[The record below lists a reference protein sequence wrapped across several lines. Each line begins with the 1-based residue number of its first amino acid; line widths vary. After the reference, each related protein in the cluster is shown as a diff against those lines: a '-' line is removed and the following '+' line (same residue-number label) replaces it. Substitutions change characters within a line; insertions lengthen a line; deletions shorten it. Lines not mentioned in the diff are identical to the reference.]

1 MLSKRMNDLKP
12 YKPGEQP
19 SDRVYVKLNANENPY
34 PPSPE
39 CAVRV
44 SRLVADDLRKMAL
57 YPDPDATEL
66 RKVIA
71 AHLNETGGVLAND
84 DAAKKLGFE
93 ITPEMI
99 FCGNGSDEV
108 LSFVFYAFFDSDA
121 PVVVPEFSYSF
132 YPVYAGYYDIP
143 LLKVPLAADFSV
155 DADAMI
161 RAATGAACSKASA
174 AGLSG
179 AMVEDVRGAGSSD
192 AMVATARESSGLI
205 FANPNAPTGI
215 ALSCE
220 TIRKMLLAYPR
231 DKVFVVDEA
240 YADFGTESVLPL
252 LAEFPNLVV
261 VRTFSKSLAFAGM
274 RMGYIVASPELR
286 NAVTTVKNSFNHFPA
301 DNLCQEAAKAAAAD
315 CAYYRKITKQIVK
328 DRDWFRKELIAAGYE
343 VLPSA
348 TNFVFARH
356 KSLSGKQVYELVK
369 KAGILIRHFDIPG
382 VEDFVR
388 ITIGTAE
395 QMKQLA
401 DVMRRL

>member
-1 MLSKRMNDLKP
+1 MNDLKP

-39 CAVRV
+39 CAAKV
-44 SRLVADDLRKMAL
+44 SRFLADDLRKMAL
-57 YPDPDATEL
+57 YPDPDATAL
-66 RKVIA
+66 RAAIA
-71 AHLNETGGVLAND
+71 AHLNKTGGVLAND
-84 DAAKKLGFE
+84 EAAKKLGFT
-93 ITPEMI
+93 ITPDMI

-108 LSFVFYAFFDSDA
+108 LSFVFYAFFDSDS

-143 LLKVPLAADFSV
+143 LLKVPLAADYSV
-155 DADAMI
+155 DAA
-161 RAATGAACSKASA
+161 
-174 AGLSG
+174 
-179 AMVEDVRGAGSSD
+179 
-192 AMVATARESSGLI
+192 AMVAAGKNASGLI

-215 ALSCE
+215 ALSCAA
-220 TIRKMLLAYPR
+220 IRDMLLAYPR

-301 DNLCQEAAKAAAAD
+301 DNLCQEAAKAAVSD
-315 CAYYRKITKQIVK
+315 VEYYRGITKQIVA
-328 DRDWFRKELIAAGYE
+328 DRDLFRNELLAAGYE

-356 KSLSGKQVYELVK
+356 KTLTGKQVYERVK
-369 KAGILIRHFDIPG
+369 EAGILIRHFDIPG

-401 DVMRRL
+401 AVMKEL

>member
-19 SDRVYVKLNANENPY
+19 SDRIYVKLNANENPY

-44 SRLVADDLRKMAL
+44 KRLLADDLRKMAL
-57 YPDPDATEL
+57 YPDPDATAL
-66 RKVIA
+66 RKEIA

-84 DAAKKLGFE
+84 DAGKKLGFK
-93 ITPEMI
+93 ISPDMI

-108 LSFVFYAFFDSDA
+108 LSFLFYAFFDSDK

-143 LLKVPLAADFSV
+143 LTKVPLSSDFSI
-155 DADAMI
+155 DADAMV
-161 RAATGAACSKASA
+161 AAAH
-174 AGLSG
+174 
-179 AMVEDVRGAGSSD
+179 D
-192 AMVATARESSGLI
+192 SSGLI

-220 TIRKMLLAYPR
+220 AVRKMLLTFPK

-240 YADFGTESVLPL
+240 YADFGSESVLPL
-252 LAEFPNLVV
+252 LLDFPNLVV

-301 DNLCQEAAKAAAAD
+301 DNICQEAAKAAVSD
-315 CAYYRKITKQIVK
+315 IAYYRSITKQIVK
-328 DRDWFRKELIAAGYE
+328 DRDSFRKTLIDAGYE

-348 TNFVFARH
+348 TNFVFVRH

-369 KAGILIRHFDIPG
+369 KEGILIRHFDIPG

-401 DVMRRL
+401 AVMKNL

>member
-1 MLSKRMNDLKP
+1 M
-12 YKPGEQP
+12 
-19 SDRVYVKLNANENPY
+19 
-34 PPSPE
+34 
-39 CAVRV
+39 
-44 SRLVADDLRKMAL
+44 
-57 YPDPDATEL
+57 
-66 RKVIA
+66 
-71 AHLNETGGVLAND
+71 
-84 DAAKKLGFE
+84 
-93 ITPEMI
+93 
-99 FCGNGSDEV
+99 

-132 YPVYAGYYDIP
+132 YPVYAGYYNIP

-161 RAATGAACSKASA
+161 RAATGAACSKASS
-174 AGLSG
+174 AGSSA
-179 AMVEDVRGAGSSD
+179 AMVEDVRGAGLSD
-192 AMVATARESSGLI
+192 AAAGASGLI

-215 ALSCE
+215 ALSFD

-315 CAYYRKITKQIVK
+315 CAYYRKITKQIVA
-328 DRDWFRKELIAAGYE
+328 DRDWFRNELIAAGYE

>member
-39 CAVRV
+39 CASKV
-44 SRLVADDLRKMAL
+44 SRFLADDLRKMAL

-93 ITPEMI
+93 ITPDMI

-108 LSFVFYAFFDSDA
+108 LSFVFYAFFDSA
-121 PVVVPEFSYSF
+121 SPVVLPEFSYSF

-155 DADAMI
+155 DADAMV
-161 RAATGAACSKASA
+161 AAAAK
-174 AGLSG
+174 
-179 AMVEDVRGAGSSD
+179 
-192 AMVATARESSGLI
+192 SSGLI

-215 ALSCE
+215 ALSCD
-220 TIRKMLLAYPR
+220 TIRKMLLAYPK

-315 CAYYRKITKQIVK
+315 CAYYRKITKQIVV
-328 DRDWFRKELIAAGYE
+328 DRDQFRNELIAAGYE
-343 VLPSA
+343 VLPSS

-369 KAGILIRHFDIPG
+369 KEGILIRHFDIPG

-395 QMKQLA
+395 QMRQLA
-401 DVMRRL
+401 DVMKNL

>member
-1 MLSKRMNDLKP
+1 MLSKRMNDLQP

-19 SDRVYVKLNANENPY
+19 SDREYIKLNANENPY
-34 PPSPE
+34 GPSPE
-39 CAVRV
+39 CAKRV
-44 SRLVADDLRKMAL
+44 TRLLNENLRKMAL
-57 YPDPDATEL
+57 YPDPDATAL
-66 RKVIA
+66 REEIA
-71 AHLNETGGVLAND
+71 AHLNKTGGVLAND
-84 DAAKKLGFE
+84 EAAKKLGFK
-93 ITPEMI
+93 ITPDMI

-143 LLKVPLAADFSV
+143 LKKVPLAADYSV
-155 DADAMI
+155 DAD
-161 RAATGAACSKASA
+161 G
-174 AGLSG
+174 
-179 AMVEDVRGAGSSD
+179 
-192 AMVATARESSGLI
+192 MVAAAEDASGLI

-215 ALSCE
+215 ALSCD

-252 LAEFPNLVV
+252 LSEFPNLVV

-301 DNLCQEAAKAAAAD
+301 DNICQEAAKAAVAD
-315 CAYYRKITKQIVK
+315 VEYYRGITKQIVE
-328 DRDWFRKELIAAGYE
+328 DRERFRNALLAAGYE

-356 KSLSGKQVYELVK
+356 KALKGKQVYELVK
-369 KAGILIRHFDIPG
+369 EAGILIRHFDIPG
-382 VEDFVR
+382 VEDYVR
-388 ITIGTAE
+388 ITIGTGE
-395 QMKQLA
+395 QMDKLA
-401 DVMRRL
+401 AVMKGL